1 MHSGCFK
8 CINRLTN
15 PLMANW
21 PNLDHFT
28 VDKPYMDFKMWD
40 HLQNLLTHLTLSL
53 VTCSG
58 KRGRKLVYKQATCLS
73 SCWPLLDNFLQG
85 ELVVLPNAVGAVSL
99 YLTLR
104 TQQFGSIHNITIF
117 TVNCRTKAQR
127 P

>member
-28 VDKPYMDFKMWD
+28 VDKPHVDFKMWD

-58 KRGRKLVYKQATCLS
+58 KQKLVYKQATCLS

-85 ELVVLPNAVGAVSL
+85 ELVVLPNAVGAVS
-99 YLTLR
+99 
-104 TQQFGSIHNITIF
+104 QFSLLI
-117 TVNCRTKAQR
+117 VEQR
-127 P
+127 HRGHDAKRPFECPV